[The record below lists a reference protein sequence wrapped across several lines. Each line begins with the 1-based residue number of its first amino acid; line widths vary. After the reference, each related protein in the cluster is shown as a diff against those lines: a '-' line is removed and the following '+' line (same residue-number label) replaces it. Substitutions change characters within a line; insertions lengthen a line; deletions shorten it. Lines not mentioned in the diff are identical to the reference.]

1 MMNSLPQN
9 SLKKNKLYGLRISVY
24 VFLLFFHFSPILLLS
39 CTNESPKENQ
49 AEPIDTI
56 PMMVMQIQKC
66 AKLYTAE
73 YHVHKIV
80 THDDQMKLKGSIF
93 AQDFNITLPIG
104 NRKIAIPMDATLK
117 AYVDFANFSEK
128 NIQRKGQRIEIIL
141 PDPKVE
147 LTSSKINHSEI
158 KKQVSILRSNFSDEE
173 MANYENQG
181 RAAIVNDIPKM
192 GIIAMAQES
201 AANTI
206 IPLIVSLGYSEN
218 NITVTFRKQY
228 TLDDIRTLF
237 DAKSIAK

>member
-1 MMNSLPQN
+1 M
-9 SLKKNKLYGLRISVY
+9 
-24 VFLLFFHFSPILLLS
+24 
-39 CTNESPKENQ
+39 
-49 AEPIDTI
+49 
-56 PMMVMQIQKC
+56 
-66 AKLYTAE
+66 
-73 YHVHKIV
+73 
-80 THDDQMKLKGSIF
+80 
-93 AQDFNITLPIG
+93 
-104 NRKIAIPMDATLK
+104 
-117 AYVDFANFSEK
+117 
-128 NIQRKGQRIEIIL
+128 
-141 PDPKVE
+141 E

-218 NITVTFRKQY
+218 IITVTFRKQY